1 MRERPTG
8 HLDHPAG
15 SAVATVNKK
24 PMSVRVIGD
33 AHAPAALSYRTP
45 NVRNPG

>member
-1 MRERPTG
+1 MITLTRIT
-8 HLDHPAG
+8 HAM
-15 SAVATVNKK
+15 